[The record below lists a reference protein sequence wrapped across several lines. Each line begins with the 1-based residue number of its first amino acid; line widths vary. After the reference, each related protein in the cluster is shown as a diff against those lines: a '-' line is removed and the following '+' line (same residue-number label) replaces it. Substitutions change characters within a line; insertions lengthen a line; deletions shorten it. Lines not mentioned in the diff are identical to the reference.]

1 MFRGDRSSYLTQT
14 KPVIFVYE
22 HISLTSW
29 INERAPLVSDDILRS
44 VPLVMAAMVHA
55 LLDVLDTELY
65 SDKVLCIVILPSCRI
80 LETW

>member
-1 MFRGDRSSYLTQT
+1 MFRGDRSSYLTHT

-22 HISLTSW
+22 HISLTSR

-55 LLDVLDTELY
+55 LLDVLDTEY
-65 SDKVLCIVILPSCRI
+65 
-80 LETW
+80 